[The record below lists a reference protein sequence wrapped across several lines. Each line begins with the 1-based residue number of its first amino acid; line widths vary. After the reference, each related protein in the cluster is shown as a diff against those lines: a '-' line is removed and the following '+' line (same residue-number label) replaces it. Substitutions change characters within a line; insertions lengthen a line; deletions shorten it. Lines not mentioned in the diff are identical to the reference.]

1 VGETAR
7 PERNDLPEKEQGG
20 DVRQDTVIGVDLGG
34 TNVRAGLVEGGRLV
48 EVRSVP
54 VRSQGTETDVLEDM
68 FSAIDAVLRKGVA
81 GIGAGVPSVID
92 LKAGIVYDVQN
103 IRSWTKVPLRSH
115 LEACYRLPV
124 YVNNDANCFAAGEK
138 YFGKAKPYDHAVG
151 LILGTGLGAGVIANG
166 RLYSG
171 TNCGAGEFGMLPY
184 LDRNFEA
191 YASGQFF
198 ERVHG
203 ASGSE
208 LAARAGRGD
217 ADALRIFADY
227 GHHLGEAVKAICYAV
242 DPEVIVLG
250 GSVSKS
256 FRFFSDAMWRT
267 FETFAYSI
275 TKERL
280 KVEVSETENI
290 AILGAAALYYDALV
304 K

>member
-1 VGETAR
+1 VS
-7 PERNDLPEKEQGG
+7 
-20 DVRQDTVIGVDLGG
+20 QDAVIGIDLGG
-34 TNVRAGLVEGGRLV
+34 TNVRAGLVVGGRLA

-54 VRSQGTETDVLEDM
+54 VRSQGTERDVLEDM
-68 FSAIDAVLRKGVA
+68 FSAVDAVMRKDVA

-92 LKAGIVYDVQN
+92 LKKGVVYDVQN
-103 IRSWTKVPLRSH
+103 IRSWKKVPLKTNLEERYH
-115 LEACYRLPV
+115 LPA

-151 LILGTGLGAGVIANG
+151 LIIGTGLGAGIIANG

-171 TNCGAGEFGMLPY
+171 INCGAGEFGMLPY

-203 ASGSE
+203 TSGRE
-208 LAARAGRGD
+208 MAGRAERGD
-217 ADALRIFADY
+217 QRALDIFAEF
-227 GHHLGEAVKAICYAV
+227 GIHVGEAVKAICYAV

-250 GSVSKS
+250 GSISRS
-256 FRFFSDAMWRT
+256 FRFFRESLWTT
-267 FETFAYSI
+267 FQTFAYSI

-280 KVEVSETENI
+280 KIEVSETENI
-290 AILGAAALYYDALV
+290 AILGAAALYYDALA

>member
-1 VGETAR
+1 MSRE
-7 PERNDLPEKEQGG
+7 
-20 DVRQDTVIGVDLGG
+20 TVIGVDLGG
-34 TNVRAGLVEGGRLV
+34 TNVRAGLVTGGRLTK
-48 EVRSVP
+48 VRSVA
-54 VRSQGTETDVLEDM
+54 VRSQGSERDVLEDM
-68 FSAIDAVLRKGVA
+68 FSAIDSVISDGVA
-81 GIGAGVPSVID
+81 GLGAGVPSVID

-103 IRSWTKVPLRSH
+103 IRSWKKVPLKAY
-115 LEACYRLPV
+115 LEERYQLPV

-138 YFGKAKPYDHAVG
+138 YFGKAKPFEHAVG

-171 TNCGAGEFGMLPY
+171 INCGAGEFGMLPY

-203 ASGSE
+203 VSGRE
-208 LAARAGRGD
+208 AAARAERGD
-217 ADALRIFADY
+217 RKALEIFAEY
-227 GHHLGEAVKAICYAV
+227 GRHLGQAVKAICYAV

-256 FRFFSDAMWRT
+256 FRFFSTAMWEA
-267 FETFAYSI
+267 FQTFAYSLA
-275 TKERL
+275 KERL
-280 KVEVSETENI
+280 KIEVSETENV
-290 AILGAAALYYDALV
+290 AILGAAALYYDALA

>member
-1 VGETAR
+1 MSDPA
-7 PERNDLPEKEQGG
+7 
-20 DVRQDTVIGVDLGG
+20 VIGVDLGG
-34 TNVRAGLVEGGRLV
+34 TNVRAGLVEEGRLTD
-48 EVRSVP
+48 VRSVA
-54 VRSQGTETDVLEDM
+54 VRSQGSEEDVLEDM
-68 FSAIDAVLRKGVA
+68 FSAIDAVMRTDVA

-103 IRSWTKVPLRSH
+103 IRSWKKVPLKAR
-115 LEACYRLPV
+115 LEERYRLPA

-171 TNCGAGEFGMLPY
+171 SNCGAGEFGMLPY
-184 LDRNFEA
+184 LDKNFEA

-203 ASGSE
+203 ASGRE
-208 LAARAGRGD
+208 LSGRAERGD
-217 ADALRIFADY
+217 ERALAIFAAF
-227 GHHLGEAVKAICYAV
+227 GGHLGEAVKAICYAV

-250 GSVSKS
+250 GSVSRAA
-256 FRFFSDAMWRT
+256 RFFQAAMWDA
-267 FETFAYSI
+267 FQSFAYSI
-275 TKERL
+275 TKDKL

-290 AILGAAALYYDALV
+290 AILGAAALYYDARV

>member
-1 VGETAR
+1 MSDPA
-7 PERNDLPEKEQGG
+7 
-20 DVRQDTVIGVDLGG
+20 VIGVDLGG
-34 TNVRAGLVEGGRLV
+34 TNVRAGLVEGGRLTD
-48 EVRSVP
+48 VRSVA
-54 VRSQGTETDVLEDM
+54 VRSQGSERDVLEDM
-68 FSAIDAVLRKGVA
+68 FSAIDAVMRKDVA

-103 IRSWTKVPLRSH
+103 IRSWKKVPLKARLEERYH
-115 LEACYRLPV
+115 LPA

-138 YFGKAKPYDHAVG
+138 YFGKARPYDHAVG

-171 TNCGAGEFGMLPY
+171 RNCGAGEFGMLPY

-198 ERVHG
+198 ARVHG
-203 ASGSE
+203 VSGRE
-208 LAARAGRGD
+208 LAGRAERGEER
-217 ADALRIFADY
+217 ALAIFAEF
-227 GHHLGEAVKAICYAV
+227 GGHLGEAVKAICYAV

-256 FRFFSDAMWRT
+256 TRFFQAAMWDG
-267 FETFAYSI
+267 FQSFAYSI
-275 TKERL
+275 TKDRL
-280 KVEVSETENI
+280 KIEVSETENV
-290 AILGAAALYYDALV
+290 AILGAAALYYDAQA